1 MPSSLAPPTGLRR
14 CVYVTG
20 DMVTHTGDSTRP
32 RGDRDDNQGRSAD
45 RAELMVHSTWL
56 KVNHRL

>member
-32 RGDRDDNQGRSAD
+32 RGDRDDNQGRPPIGP
-45 RAELMVHSTWL
+45 
-56 KVNHRL
+56 N